1 MTVDTELPRA
11 NAWCSW
17 HSGLS
22 DTARLIQVGEAWKLF
37 ACERCRIAH
46 GLVPLAD
53 QP

>member
-1 MTVDTELPRA
+1 MNRAGEPRLI
-11 NAWCSW
+11 AWCSW

-22 DTARLIQVGEAWKLF
+22 DTVRLVQVGEAGRLF

-46 GLVPLAD
+46 GLAPLAD

>member
-1 MTVDTELPRA
+1 VNQVEQPRLI
-11 NAWCSW
+11 AWCSW

-22 DTARLIQVGEAWKLF
+22 DTARLVQVGEGGRLF

-46 GLVPLAD
+46 DLAPLAD